1 MEFRVAVG
9 LSINLTDRQRMRWG
23 TFFFTAY
30 KEHENGN
37 IVNEWQRGMK
47 NDAQGQ
53 QYRTS

>member
-1 MEFRVAVG
+1 
-9 LSINLTDRQRMRWG
+9 MREKN
-23 TFFFTAY
+23 FTAY

-37 IVNEWQRGMK
+37 IASEWQRGMK